1 MGTHP
6 IFESD
11 FDCLTDLKRISY
23 TMAYAAG
30 AKIFKDAGETVSDI
44 EQQLSQALVEV
55 EANAQ
60 PGLKTP
66 LSELYFKSAREFD
79 AGSGRKAIVIFVPFP
94 QLKPWQKIQQKVI
107 RELEKKFSGKHVV
120 ILAQRRILPKPT
132 RKTKNQK
139 QNRPFSR
146 TLTSVHNSILEDLCF
161 PAEIVGKRTR
171 VRLDA
176 TRLLKIHLDKS
187 MQTDVEHKLETY
199 ANVYKK
205 LTGKEVTFEFPEQ
218 I

>member
-60 PGLKTP
+60 TELKTP

-79 AGSGRKAIVIFVPFP
+79 AGQGRKAIVIFVPFP

-132 RKTKNQK
+132 RKTKKQK
-139 QNRPFSR
+139 RPYSR

-199 ANVYKK
+199 ANIYKK

>member
-6 IFESD
+6 IFGSD
-11 FDCLTDLKRISY
+11 FDCLTDYKSALNI
-23 TMAYAAG
+23 MAYAAG
-30 AKIFKDAGETVSDI
+30 AKVFKDSGETVSDV

-55 EANAQ
+55 ENNAAAD
-60 PGLKTP
+60 LKAP
-66 LSELYFKSAREFD
+66 LKELYFKNAREFD
-79 AGSGRKAIVIFVPFP
+79 VGSGRKAIAIFVPFP
-94 QLKPWQKIQQKVI
+94 QLKSWQKIQQKVI

-139 QNRPFSR
+139 RPYSR
-146 TLTSVHNSILEDLCF
+146 TLTSFHNSILEDLCF

-199 ANVYKK
+199 ANIYKK

>member
-60 PGLKTP
+60 PELKTP

-79 AGSGRKAIVIFVPFP
+79 AGQGRKAIVIFVPFP

-107 RELEKKFSGKHVV
+107 RELEKKFSVKHVV
-120 ILAQRRILPKPT
+120 LLAQRRILPKPT

-139 QNRPFSR
+139 QKRPYSR
-146 TLTSVHNSILEDLCF
+146 TLTSVHNSILEDLCY

-199 ANVYKK
+199 ANIYKK

>member
-11 FDCLTDLKRISY
+11 FDCLTDWKRISHN
-23 TMAYAAG
+23 MAYAAG

-60 PGLKTP
+60 PELKTP
-66 LSELYFKSAREFD
+66 LSELYFKSAR
-79 AGSGRKAIVIFVPFP
+79 
-94 QLKPWQKIQQKVI
+94 
-107 RELEKKFSGKHVV
+107 
-120 ILAQRRILPKPT
+120 
-132 RKTKNQK
+132 
-139 QNRPFSR
+139 
-146 TLTSVHNSILEDLCF
+146 
-161 PAEIVGKRTR
+161 EIVGKRTR

-199 ANVYKK
+199 ANIYKK

-218 I
+218 L